1 MGLRFESNFQYLAGL
16 APYLPV
22 DTNPLTRWFRVHE
35 WNVDE
40 GFTGNL
46 LMIMLN
52 AEPLVPTP
60 VTLDYG
66 WMRLRAML
74 DTSSKQW
81 TTKFEIKIQ
90 GAAMTAKQFTPRLVI
105 LPTGSGIPFTAGQ
118 GLMTQALGG
127 TTAANRWWSC
137 YVINSGAA

>member
-16 APYLPV
+16 APFPP
-22 DTNPLTRWFRVHE
+22 DDNNPLQRWFRVHE
-35 WNVDE
+35 WNVDD

-52 AEPLVPTP
+52 AEPMVPVP

-66 WMRLRAML
+66 WMRVRGML
-74 DTSSKQW
+74 DTTSKQW
-81 TTKFEIKIQ
+81 TTKFEVKIN

-105 LPTGSGIPFTAGQ
+105 IPMGSGITLTAGQ

-127 TTAANRWWSC
+127 TTGANRWWSC
-137 YVINSGAA
+137 YVINASAA